1 MDNIV
6 VRVQAGTS
14 RPNRDP
20 VHLAHL
26 FQEKLE
32 KIDPG
37 FGIDVVALA
46 AVETNALTVR
56 QVGLDGGVDN
66 TNREN
71 TAKLVDRLGGR
82 LGVGRIT
89 RLTLPQATYRSRQ
102 ARKYLRLGLQK

>member
-1 MDNIV
+1 MCRL
-6 VRVQAGTS
+6 VRAGPTGILFTS
-14 RPNRDP
+14 LTFFRRN
-20 VHLAHL
+20 
-26 FQEKLE
+26 Q

-37 FGIDVVALA
+37 FGIDAVALA

-82 LGVGRIT
+82 LGV
-89 RLTLPQATYRSRQ
+89 AESCV
-102 ARKYLRLGLQK
+102 